1 MLTRRQFTLTAAASI
16 AAAALPGTAALA
28 ANITATQVGTQA
40 NKPVSLI
47 VSMPK
52 NGPTDMMAR
61 FFAEPLAK
69 ALGRD
74 VVVDNISGDWG
85 MTGAMIASSAKADGN
100 TLILG
105 TTATH
110 AALPA
115 MTGRYDA
122 IDGFTPVGLM
132 AVSPMVVLVRKDLP
146 FNSLAALQAYM
157 QSSSDHLK
165 VAHGGMGSSSALAL
179 HHLKLAFNAP
189 FLQERSYTGTSAALD
204 DLVQGRIDVLCD
216 QMISALPAIRA
227 GKVKAI
233 GITGI
238 SRNHAMPGVL
248 TGAQQGFEGL
258 RSSNFVALF
267 APKGLAAEKQMVLAA
282 ALNSVLDDASVARK
296 MREQGLHVPFIEQRG
311 PEQLTELQRREM
323 RDISDTLLAFA

>member
-16 AAAALPGTAALA
+16 AATALPGATLA
-28 ANITATQVGTQA
+28 TNMTTTQA
-40 NKPVSLI
+40 KKPISLI

-74 VVVDNISGDWG
+74 VAVENISGDWG
-85 MTGAMIASSAKADGN
+85 MTGAMIASNAKADGD

-110 AALPA
+110 AALPTL
-115 MTGRYDA
+115 TGRYDA

-146 FNSLAALQAYM
+146 FNSLSALQAYM
-157 QSSSDHLK
+157 QSSPDHLK

-179 HHLKLAFNAP
+179 HHMKVAFNAP

-204 DLVQGRIDVLCD
+204 DLVQGRVDVLCD

-238 SRNHAMPGVL
+238 SRN
-248 TGAQQGFEGL
+248 
-258 RSSNFVALF
+258 FVALF
-267 APKGLAAEKQMVLAA
+267 APKGLATEKQLELAA
-282 ALNSVLDDASVARK
+282 AINSVLDDASVARK
-296 MREQGLHVPFIEQRG
+296 MREQGLHVPFVEQRG
-311 PEQLTELQRREM
+311 PDQLAKLQRKEM
-323 RDISDTLLAFA
+323 LDISNMFNASV

>member
-16 AAAALPGTAALA
+16 AAAALPGAAAIA
-28 ANITATQVGTQA
+28 ANITATQA

-61 FFAEPLAK
+61 FFVEPLAK

-85 MTGAMIASSAKADGN
+85 MTGAIVASNAKADGN

-122 IDGFTPVGLM
+122 IDGFTPVGLL

-157 QSSSDHLK
+157 QSSPDLLK
-165 VAHGGMGSSSALAL
+165 VAHGGMGSASAIAL
-179 HHLKLAFNAP
+179 HHVKVAFNAP

-238 SRNHAMPGVL
+238 SRNHTMPGVL

-267 APKGLAAEKQMVLAA
+267 APKGLAAEKQMELAA
-282 ALNSVLDDASVARK
+282 AIDVVLDDATVARK

-311 PEQLTELQRREM
+311 PEQLAELQRREM
-323 RDISDTLLAFA
+323 RDIANMLNAAV

>member
-16 AAAALPGTAALA
+16 AATALPGAAALA
-28 ANITATQVGTQA
+28 ANITPEL
-40 NKPVSLI
+40 NKPVQLI

-52 NGPTDMMAR
+52 NGPTDMMAH

-69 ALGRD
+69 ALGQS
-74 VVVDNISGDWG
+74 VVVENISGDWG
-85 MTGAMIASSAKADGN
+85 MTGAKVAANAKADGN

-110 AALPA
+110 AALPTL
-115 MTGRYDA
+115 TGRYDA
-122 IDGFTPVGLM
+122 IGDFTPVGLL

-146 FNSLAALQAYM
+146 FNSLTALQAYM
-157 QSSSDHLK
+157 QSSPDHLK
-165 VAHGGMGSSSALAL
+165 VAHGGMGSASALTL
-179 HHLKLAFNAP
+179 HHMKTAFGAP
-189 FLQERSYTGTSAALD
+189 FLQERSYTGTAAALD
-204 DLVQGRIDVLCD
+204 DLVHGRVDVLCD
-216 QMISALPAIRA
+216 QMISALPAIRS

-248 TGAQQGFEGL
+248 TGEQQGFESL

-267 APKGLAAEKQMVLAA
+267 APKGLADEKQVELAGA
-282 ALNSVLDDASVARK
+282 INSVPDDATVARK
-296 MREQGLHVPFIEQRG
+296 MREHGLHVPFAEQRG
-311 PEQLTELQRREM
+311 PEQLVELQRQEM
-323 RDISDTLLAFA
+323 LDIANKFNAAV

>member
-16 AAAALPGTAALA
+16 AATALPGAVLA
-28 ANITATQVGTQA
+28 ANMTTTQA
-40 NKPVSLI
+40 NKPISLI

-61 FFAEPLAK
+61 FFVEPLAK

-74 VVVDNISGDWG
+74 VAVENISGDWG
-85 MTGAMIASSAKADGN
+85 MTGAMIASNAKADGN

-110 AALPA
+110 AALPTL
-115 MTGRYDA
+115 TGRYDA

-157 QSSSDHLK
+157 QSSPDRLK
-165 VAHGGMGSSSALAL
+165 AAHGGMGSSSALAL
-179 HHLKLAFNAP
+179 HHMKVAFNAP

-204 DLVQGRIDVLCD
+204 DLVQGRVDFLCD

-267 APKGLAAEKQMVLAA
+267 APKGLAAEKQLELAA
-282 ALNSVLDDASVARK
+282 AINSVLDDATVARK
-296 MREQGLHVPFIEQRG
+296 MREQGLHVPFVEQRG
-311 PEQLTELQRREM
+311 PEQLTALQRREM
-323 RDISDTLLAFA
+323 RDIANTLLATA

>member
-16 AAAALPGTAALA
+16 AATALPGAASLA
-28 ANITATQVGTQA
+28 ANISNEQT
-40 NKPVSLI
+40 KPVQLI

-61 FFAEPLAK
+61 FFAEPLSK
-69 ALGRD
+69 ALGKS
-74 VVVDNISGDWG
+74 VAVENISGDWG
-85 MTGAMIASSAKADGN
+85 MTGAKIVASAKADGN

-105 TTATH
+105 TSATH
-110 AALPA
+110 AALPVL
-115 MTGRYDA
+115 TGRYDA
-122 IDGFTPVGLM
+122 IGDFTPVGVM

-146 FNSLAALQAYM
+146 FNSLMSLQSYM
-157 QSSSDHLK
+157 KSSPDHLK
-165 VAHGGMGSSSALAL
+165 VAHGGMGSASALTL
-179 HHLKLAFNAP
+179 QHLKTTFDAP
-189 FLQERSYTGTSAALD
+189 FLQELSYTGTAAALD
-204 DLVQGRIDVLCD
+204 DLMLGRVDVLCD
-216 QMISALPAIRA
+216 QMISALPAIRS

-267 APKGLAAEKQMVLAA
+267 APKGLAAEKQAHIAA
-282 ALNSVLDDASVARK
+282 AINTMLEDAAVARK
-296 MREQGLHVPFIEQRG
+296 MREHGLHVPFAEQRG
-311 PEQLTELQRREM
+311 PEQLAELQRREM
-323 RDISDTLLAFA
+323 RDIANSINATV

>member
-16 AAAALPGTAALA
+16 AATALPGAAALA
-28 ANITATQVGTQA
+28 TNITATQA
-40 NKPVSLI
+40 KKPISLI

-52 NGPTDMMAR
+52 YGPTDMMAR

-69 ALGRD
+69 ALGRH
-74 VVVDNISGDWG
+74 VAVENISGDWG
-85 MTGAMIASSAKADGN
+85 MTGAMIASAAKADGN

-110 AALPA
+110 AALPTL
-115 MTGRYDA
+115 TGRYDA

-146 FNSLAALQAYM
+146 FNSLMALQAYM
-157 QSSSDHLK
+157 QSSPDHLK

-179 HHLKLAFNAP
+179 HHMKVAFNAP

-204 DLVQGRIDVLCD
+204 DLIQGRVDVLCD
-216 QMISALPAIRA
+216 QMISALPAIRS

-267 APKGLAAEKQMVLAA
+267 APKGLATEKQLELAVA
-282 ALNSVLDDASVARK
+282 INSVLEDTTIARK
-296 MREQGLHVPFIEQRG
+296 MREQGLHVPFVEQRG
-311 PEQLTELQRREM
+311 PDQLAKLQRKEM
-323 RDISDTLLAFA
+323 LDIANMFNAAV

>member
-16 AAAALPGTAALA
+16 AATGLPGAASLA
-28 ANITATQVGTQA
+28 ANITTEQT
-40 NKPVSLI
+40 KPVSLI

-52 NGPTDMMAR
+52 SGPTDMTAR

-69 ALGRD
+69 ALGQD
-74 VVVDNISGDWG
+74 VTVENISGDWG
-85 MTGAMIASSAKADGN
+85 MTGAKIAANAKPDGN

-110 AALPA
+110 AALPV

-122 IDGFTPVGLM
+122 MSDFTPVGLL

-146 FNSLAALQAYM
+146 FNSLMALQAYM
-157 QSSSDHLK
+157 QSSPDHLK
-165 VAHGGMGSSSALAL
+165 VAHGGMGSASALTL
-179 HHLKLAFNAP
+179 HHVKTAFGAP
-189 FLQERSYTGTSAALD
+189 FLQERSYTGTAAALD
-204 DLVQGRIDVLCD
+204 DLVQGRVDVLCD
-216 QMISALPAIRA
+216 QMISALPAIRS

-267 APKGLAAEKQMVLAA
+267 APKGLAVEKQVELAGAINDVL
-282 ALNSVLDDASVARK
+282 NDATVARQ
-296 MREQGLHVPFIEQRG
+296 MREQGLHVPFVEQRG
-311 PEQLTELQRREM
+311 PEQFAKLQRREM
-323 RDISDTLLAFA
+323 RDIAKMFSAVA

>member
-16 AAAALPGTAALA
+16 AATALPGAAALA
-28 ANITATQVGTQA
+28 ANITATQA

-69 ALGRD
+69 AMGRN
-74 VVVDNISGDWG
+74 VAVENISGDWG
-85 MTGAMIASSAKADGN
+85 MTGAMIASNAKADAN

-110 AALPA
+110 AALPTL
-115 MTGRYDA
+115 TGRYDA

-146 FNSLAALQAYM
+146 FNSLMALQAYV
-157 QSSSDHLK
+157 QSSPDHLK

-179 HHLKLAFNAP
+179 HHMKVAFNAP

-204 DLVQGRIDVLCD
+204 DLVQGRVDVLCD

-267 APKGLAAEKQMVLAA
+267 APKGLAAEKQMELAA
-282 ALNSVLDDASVARK
+282 AINSVLDDASVARK
-296 MREQGLHVPFIEQRG
+296 MREQGLHVPFVEQRG
-311 PEQLTELQRREM
+311 PEQLARLQRKEVL
-323 RDISDTLLAFA
+323 DIANMFNAAV